1 METAMEFFTRQMNQ
15 QLHMWKEQPLDTLN
29 GEDVL
34 DKMCK
39 THIDA
44 SFMSVAY
51 SLAIIADSLKMI
63 SEPMEEGDEP

>member
-15 QLHMWKEQPLDTLN
+15 QLHMWKEQPLDILN

-44 SFMSVAY
+44 SLTSVAY
-51 SLAIIADSLKMI
+51 SLAIMADSLKVL
-63 SEPMEEGDEP
+63 SESTEESDD